1 MGVVFRA
8 KQISLNRTVAVKMI
22 LRGRLASDTD
32 IGRFLS
38 EAEATAKLE
47 HPNIVPVYEA
57 GDGGESLFQH
67 EAH

>member
-1 MGVVFRA
+1 
-8 KQISLNRTVAVKMI
+8 MI

-38 EAEATAKLE
+38 EAKATAKLE

-57 GDGGESLFQH
+57 GDMEGEPFS
-67 EAH
+67 A